1 MTHALIGAAMLA
13 AGIMAIVL
21 LRPRDGKER
30 ALVSFP
36 GAWIVVGLMLTF
48 WLGGSVAIMAS
59 DLLR

>member
-1 MTHALIGAAMLA
+1 MVHGVMGAAMLA
-13 AGIMAIVL
+13 LGILALVL

-30 ALVSFP
+30 AIVRFP

>member
-1 MTHALIGAAMLA
+1 MTHALIGAVMLA

-21 LRPRDGKER
+21 LRARDGKER
-30 ALVSFP
+30 ALVRFP

-48 WLGGSVAIMAS
+48 WFGGSIAIMAS

>member
-1 MTHALIGAAMLA
+1 MTHALIGAVMLA
-13 AGIMAIVL
+13 AGILVLVL

-30 ALVSFP
+30 LVVRFP

-48 WLGGSVAIMAS
+48 WIGGSVAIMAS

>member
-1 MTHALIGAAMLA
+1 MTHALIGAVMLA
-13 AGIMAIVL
+13 LGILAVVL

-30 ALVSFP
+30 AIVRFP

>member
-1 MTHALIGAAMLA
+1 MTHALIGAVMLA

-21 LRPRDGKER
+21 LRPSDGKER
-30 ALVSFP
+30 AIVRFP

-48 WLGGSVAIMAS
+48 WLGGSLAIMAS